1 MQGMRYATSRCF
13 CWVFGLL
20 VVIGRPLAAQQIGP
34 AAGEPTTVATSQIQ
48 VARQFLLA
56 VLVGNYPAA
65 YALLAPE
72 ISQHVPLVRFQTMAE
87 PLRQQGQRYQPTI
100 DLYKLGF
107 RISADN
113 TTRTFVAFMFRSDT
127 LAVRP
132 HLQLDVTFRDTTAR
146 QVLSFGLVPLGEGRK

>member
-1 MQGMRYATSRCF
+1 MSSTTFRCF
-13 CWVFGLL
+13 CWVLSALL
-20 VVIGRPLAAQQIGP
+20 GAAGPLSAQQP
-34 AAGEPTTVATSQIQ
+34 APVVAWPVSPVVSSQIQ

-56 VLVGNYPAA
+56 VLEGNYPAA
-65 YALLAPE
+65 YTLLAPE
-72 ISQHVPLVRFQTMAE
+72 VSQHIPLARFQATAA
-87 PLRQQGQRYQPTI
+87 PLYQQGQRYQPTI

-113 TTRTFVAFMFRSDT
+113 TTRTFVAFLFRSDT
-127 LAVRP
+127 LAARP

>member
-1 MQGMRYATSRCF
+1 MRPATFRCF
-13 CWVFGLL
+13 CCVLSFLAGYAT
-20 VVIGRPLAAQQIGP
+20 PLAAQQP
-34 AAGEPTTVATSQIQ
+34 VVAAPVAVSSQIQ

-56 VLVGNYPAA
+56 VLAGNYPAA
-65 YALLAPE
+65 YSLLAPE
-72 ISQHVPLVRFQTMAE
+72 VSQNVPLARFQATAE
-87 PLRQQGQRYQPTI
+87 LLYRQGQRHQSTI

-113 TTRTFVAFMFRSDT
+113 STRTFVAFLFRSDT
-127 LAVRP
+127 LALRP